1 MNTEPNGRICRGACA
16 VSRSRWTLTCTSWMS
31 VRDRVA
37 GIPVRCFVFHT
48 DYRSNY
54 GVLEDRPAEGPRPI
68 GEPVSGRIPNSGVD
82 LAESAAHAQDVR
94 RQKRTFLGWLRW
106 HPSRREVYGVPAL
119 QEEKPNV
126 GDLVG
131 VGHHVLDAG
140 VVLQVGRHLD
150 QPSNPH
156 LVPDRPD
163 RGTEPAAPT

>member
-1 MNTEPNGRICRGACA
+1 VATNATIFIFIKSDGVVVIFSAGQH
-16 VSRSRWTLTCTSWMS
+16 
-31 VRDRVA
+31 RVA

-131 VGHHVLDAG
+131 VGHHVH
-140 VVLQVGRHLD
+140 V
-150 QPSNPH
+150 
-156 LVPDRPD
+156 
-163 RGTEPAAPT
+163 